1 VSTPE
6 RACIDDEEVREGS
19 RARQSRARV
28 RRPILS
34 ISWRARVKRR
44 CQSIAFP
51 PRKKA
56 GNAAATWRSDDR
68 DFFPNR
74 EQSRKCAN
82 PPAFRRATSATS
94 QDSSRGRRAS
104 FFFVRVFI
112 SDLREAAVRLC
123 YHLKTRAIRC
133 TAGIP
138 DTESGTRRRR
148 RSLRVL
154 VSVPAVKTPQSRRRP
169 EVCASPNESFI
180 HRRFRGCRLVSR
192 ALCTKNHSFVTP
204 PRRTRRGNP
213 CGSG

>member
-1 VSTPE
+1 MLTTRRFARGHARGRVE
-6 RACIDDEEVREGS
+6 RAYADRSYLSLGAHASSVGAS
-19 RARQSRARV
+19 RSLFHLGKKRGMP
-28 RRPILS
+28 RRRGVPTIE
-34 ISWRARVKRR
+34 IFFQTVK
-44 CQSIAFP
+44 
-51 PRKKA
+51 
-56 GNAAATWRSDDR
+56 
-68 DFFPNR
+68 
-74 EQSRKCAN
+74 QSRKCAN
-82 PPAFRRATSATS
+82 PPALRRATSATS